1 MPRKLIQP
9 VILTI
14 VFALSRRLYA
24 VAGLHFQ
31 VATITSSWHFIDI
44 HLLKTDLWR
53 SVFYLHTQP
62 PLLNLLTGLGLQLF
76 PTTYERLFQAAFLL
90 IGLVFALSIY
100 FLGNKLGFS
109 NNLSLVLAMWFCL
122 SPSAIVYENI
132 YSYVYPLP
140 AALTLSAVFLA
151 RFLETRRPPDGLFFS
166 LLLACLALTWSLFH
180 LTWLLGCFAI
190 VWFALKDARRKALW
204 LLPALLLVTAWYA
217 KNALLYGTFSASTWG
232 GLNLFKIVTY
242 DISGETRKA
251 WVKEGN
257 LSALS
262 LVPPFRSPEVY
273 LRYFPQTPLT
283 GIPLLDEYETSTG
296 YRNQHH
302 RVYVLAGEQ
311 YWNDSLRMI
320 ALAPHAYLRSVLRA
334 AYIFFHS
341 ASDYKQI
348 MDIRH
353 PIDPLDTLWNRLFY
367 GQWLKDETLS
377 ERAERFSPG
386 HFAWLL
392 TIGFFLAL
400 GGGLAYLWQE
410 RARLS
415 RPRPALLLFL
425 LWNVVFVSLVSVTM
439 DIGENN
445 RFRFTI
451 DAILL
456 LMLVFALRYNF
467 QRTVTPPSQST
478 PQNGRSFPFRHD
490 ANTSLVHGRR
500 YTARPLRPAARLPL
514 RAKAGWPSTS
524 RNAGARRALQA
535 MRRLSR

>member
-1 MPRKLIQP
+1 MPKKFIQP

-14 VFALSRRLYA
+14 VFALSRWLYA
-24 VAGLHFQ
+24 KAGVHFE
-31 VATITSSWHFIDI
+31 ADTLTSSWHFIDI
-44 HLLKTDLWR
+44 HLLQTDLWR

-76 PTTYERLFQAAFLL
+76 PTAYERVFHIGFLMV
-90 IGLVFALSIY
+90 GWVFALSIY
-100 FLGNKLGFS
+100 FLGNKLGFPC
-109 NNLSLVLAMWFCL
+109 NLSLALAIWFCL
-122 SPSAIVYENI
+122 SPSAIVYENL
-132 YSYVYPLP
+132 YSYVYPIP

-151 RFLETRRPPDGLFFS
+151 RFLETRRPLDGLFFS
-166 LLLACLALTWSLFH
+166 FLLACLALTWSLFH
-180 LTWLLGCFAI
+180 LVWLLGCIAI
-190 VWFALKDARRKALW
+190 VWLALKGARRRALW

-217 KNALLYGTFSASTWG
+217 KNALLYDAFSASTWG

-251 WVKEGN
+251 WVKEGRI
-257 LSALS
+257 SALS

-273 LRYFPQTPLT
+273 LRYFPQTPVT
-283 GIPLLDEYETSTG
+283 GIPLLDAYETSTG

-302 RVYVLAGEQ
+302 RVYAPAGEQ

-320 ALAPHAYLRSVLRA
+320 ALAPHLYLKSVWRA

-341 ASDYKQI
+341 ASDFKHI

-353 PIDPLDTLWNRLFY
+353 PIDALDTLWNRLFY

-400 GGGLAYLWQE
+400 GGSLAYLWQE

-415 RPRPALLLFL
+415 EPRPALLLFL
-425 LWNVVFVSLVSVTM
+425 LWNVVFISLVSVTM
-439 DIGENN
+439 EIGENN
-445 RFRFTI
+445 RFRFTL
-451 DAILL
+451 DAILS
-456 LMLVFALRYNF
+456 LMLVFALRRNV
-467 QRTVTPPSQST
+467 QRTVTPPNQSA
-478 PQNGRSFPFRHD
+478 PQNGRSFPFRRD
-490 ANTSLVHGRR
+490 GNTNHPHGKR
-500 YTARPLRPAARLPL
+500 YTNRRPRPAARLPL
-514 RAKAGWPSTS
+514 RAKSG
-524 RNAGARRALQA
+524 
-535 MRRLSR
+535 